1 MKTTTKTGKNVTVR
15 IVKGVN
21 TCHAVI
27 VARNGRVIAESD
39 TMRPRGCEAAA
50 YDDARA
56 LAARI

>member
-1 MKTTTKTGKNVTVR
+1 MKTTTKTGR
-15 IVKGVN
+15 IVTIRIAKGAT

-39 TMRPRGCEAAA
+39 TMRPAGCVDAAER
-50 YDDARA
+50 DGLA